1 MGSEMCIRDSL
12 RTITGSRLHGTDHED
27 SDYDFFTVITDDIK
41 TKSTTS
47 PSEDNVIMSYS
58 TFSELVRKGS
68 PKELE
73 ALFSQK
79 KEVSNPILEFL
90 CPVTGKTVDRFLNVI
105 VDNIVRDKS
114 LKTQRHA
121 IRLSLCV
128 SVLLEFGFFN
138 PTLSPA
144 QLDTVLIRAKMGR
157 DDLIRYITDRALSY
171 DLHEEFYGRLGW

>member
-1 MGSEMCIRDSL
+1 MIIL
-12 RTITGSRLHGTDHED
+12 RTITGSRLHGTSHAD
-27 SDYDFFTVITDDIK
+27 SDYDFFTVVTDDIK

-58 TFSELVRKGS
+58 TFSDLVREGS

-79 KEVSNPILEFL
+79 KEVSNPILESL
-90 CPVTGKTVDRFLNVI
+90 HPVTGKAINRFLNMI
-105 VDNIVRDKS
+105 VDLVVRNKS

-128 SVLLEFGFFN
+128 SNLLEFGFFN
-138 PTLSPA
+138 PSLSPA

-157 DDLIRYITDRALSY
+157 DELIRYITDRALSH
-171 DLHEEFYGRLGW
+171 DLHEEFYGRLSRTPSKDND